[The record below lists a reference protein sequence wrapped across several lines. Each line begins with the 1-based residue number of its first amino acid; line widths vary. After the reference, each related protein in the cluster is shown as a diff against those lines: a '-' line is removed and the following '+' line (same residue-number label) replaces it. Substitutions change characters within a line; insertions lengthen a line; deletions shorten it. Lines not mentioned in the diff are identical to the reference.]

1 MAQVKTKVSELRQ
14 SYDYIVVGG
23 GTSGLTVGDRLSED
37 GTRTVL
43 VVEYGYLEDS
53 SPDILLPSPANN
65 DRNMSRFYDYMSI
78 PQTELNDKATI
89 AYAAAIVGGGSAV
102 DHMMFDRG
110 SADDYDNWEKLQNPG
125 WGWKGL
131 LPYFQKS
138 VTFTP
143 PTLEQQQKYGYT
155 YDESA
160 YGGNGPIHAS
170 YPPFQWPQQK
180 LQWNAWLD
188 LGIEATKEGAG
199 GEALGLFW
207 IPSAMNPKNETRSY
221 SKTGHYDSSSLRENC
236 HLLTGY
242 QTREIVISNL
252 RAEGITIQARSG
264 TDTTITTISATR
276 EVILAAGAFGSPIL
290 LQRSGVGPKA
300 LLESAG
306 IEVKVDLPGVG
317 QNFQDHAA
325 TLLLYTYATNPEP
338 NTQTTTTNATFKA
351 EVETE
356 YYNQRTGPMTVG
368 YGNSV
373 VFLPLPT
380 IDPNY
385 EALVARLAAQDSA
398 ALLPPT
404 YGKTLRAGYAL
415 QKELLLASLA
425 SKKSAILEVFFNGD
439 PSTVLVLQKPLSRGT
454 VSINPASPY
463 SNPIIDPRV
472 FTNPID
478 LEMDISMIKYVRKWF
493 QAPSQASLTPVEVL
507 PGSTVQ
513 SDEEITAAIRQ
524 LSVPTLEHALGT
536 CSMMP
541 LELSGV
547 VGSDLLV
554 HGVEGLSV
562 VDASIMPLAPATHL
576 DATVYAVAEKAAD
589 LIKSRAK

>member
-1 MAQVKTKVSELRQ
+1 MAQTLSQVSDLRQ
-14 SYDYIVVGG
+14 SYDYIIVGG

-65 DRNMSRFYDYMSI
+65 DRNMSRFYDYMSV
-78 PQTELNDKATI
+78 PQTELNNKTTI

-110 SADDYDNWEKLQNPG
+110 SADDYENWEKLQNPG
-125 WGWKGL
+125 WGWKDL

-143 PTLEQQQKYGYT
+143 PTSEQQEKYGYT

-188 LGIEATKEGAG
+188 LGIKPTKEGAG

-207 IPSAMNPKNETRSY
+207 IPSAMNPKNETRSC
-221 SKTGHYDSSSLRENC
+221 SKTGHFDPSSLRKNY
-236 HLLTGY
+236 HLLTGHK
-242 QTREIVISNL
+242 TKDIVISNS
-252 RAEGITIQARSG
+252 RAVGITIEVRN
-264 TDTTITTISATR
+264 TDSTVTTITATR
-276 EVILAAGAFGSPIL
+276 EVILAAGAFGSPML
-290 LQRSGVGPKA
+290 LQRSGVGPRA

-325 TLLLYTYATNPEP
+325 TLLLYNYATNPEP
-338 NTQTTTTNATFKA
+338 NSRSTTTNASFKA
-351 EVETE
+351 EVEAE
-356 YYNQRTGPMTVG
+356 YYEYRTGPITVG

-385 EALVARLAAQDSA
+385 ESLVAKFAAQDSA

-404 YGKTLRAGYAL
+404 YDETLHAGYAI

-439 PSTVLVLQKPLSRGT
+439 PSTVLVLQKPVSRGT
-454 VSINPASPY
+454 VSINPESPY

-472 FTNPID
+472 FSNPID
-478 LEMDISMIKYVRKWF
+478 LEMDISMVKYVRKWF
-493 QAPSQASLTPVEVL
+493 QAPSQAPLSPVEVL
-507 PGSTVQ
+507 PGIAVQ

-524 LSVPTLEHALGT
+524 LSVPTLGHALGT

-541 LELSGV
+541 LDLGGV

-589 LIKSRAK
+589 LIKSRSE